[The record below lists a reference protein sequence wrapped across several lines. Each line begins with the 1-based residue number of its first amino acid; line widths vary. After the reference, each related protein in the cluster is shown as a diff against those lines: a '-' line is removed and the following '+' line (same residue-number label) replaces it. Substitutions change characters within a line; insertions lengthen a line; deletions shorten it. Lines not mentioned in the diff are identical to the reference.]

1 MNEYRIKAYAK
12 INLGLDVVRR
22 LENGYHEVKMVMQ
35 TVGIYDVLDFQR
47 TAGGIVIT
55 TDSGELPTNEDNLIY
70 KAAKLMIEKYHI
82 IEGVKIHLEK
92 HIPIAAGMAGGST
105 DAAAYSY
112 SSTSAAK
119 EKTSAEEVKSTKT
132 AEDTGVIYEHSTDTK
147 TSSTKKTYKPDTA
160 LINKLKAD
168 ADARTSQLRS
178 LVEQIMGKQAD
189 TYGNANDIWSF
200 LRSGN
205 YTVDPA
211 TKAQAQADI
220 AEDGY
225 WGVNQTSDRIIQ
237 FATALTGGDPD
248 KIESMREAFKKGYAQ
263 AEKTWG
269 GSLPEISQ
277 KTYDAVMEKFD
288 KLAADAGLTT
298 EA

>member
-1 MNEYRIKAYAK
+1 MTGFLSI
-12 INLGLDVVRR
+12 VVTESEFDHVTDDRK
-22 LENGYHEVKMVMQ
+22 EEIMSVNGV
-35 TVGIYDVLDFQR
+35 T
-47 TAGGIVIT
+47 
-55 TDSGELPTNEDNLIY
+55 
-70 KAAKLMIEKYHI
+70 
-82 IEGVKIHLEK
+82 
-92 HIPIAAGMAGGST
+92 ST
-105 DAAAYSY
+105 QAAAAYSY
-112 SSTSAAK
+112 TAASAAK
-119 EKTSAEEVKSTKT
+119 EKTSAEETKRTQT
-132 AEDTGVIYEHSTDTK
+132 AEDTGVIYEHSTDTAA
-147 TSSTKKTYKPDTA
+147 SSTKKTYKPDTN

-178 LVEQIMGKQAD
+178 LVEQMMGKQAT

-237 FATALTGGDPD
+237 FANALTGGDPD
-248 KIESMREAFKKGYAQ
+248 KIEAMRAAFKKGYAQ

>member
-1 MNEYRIKAYAK
+1 MTKGTGKNRTGKEEIMS
-12 INLGLDVVRR
+12 V
-22 LENGYHEVKMVMQ
+22 NG
-35 TVGIYDVLDFQR
+35 
-47 TAGGIVIT
+47 IT
-55 TDSGELPTNEDNLIY
+55 
-70 KAAKLMIEKYHI
+70 
-82 IEGVKIHLEK
+82 
-92 HIPIAAGMAGGST
+92 ST
-105 DAAAYSY
+105 QAAAAYSY

-147 TSSTKKTYKPDTA
+147 TSSTKKTY
-160 LINKLKAD
+160 
-168 ADARTSQLRS
+168 RS
-178 LVEQIMGKQAD
+178 LVEKIMGKQAD

>member
-1 MNEYRIKAYAK
+1 
-12 INLGLDVVRR
+12 
-22 LENGYHEVKMVMQ
+22 MQ
-35 TVGIYDVLDFQR
+35 Q
-47 TAGGIVIT
+47 
-55 TDSGELPTNEDNLIY
+55 
-70 KAAKLMIEKYHI
+70 KK
-82 IEGVKIHLEK
+82 
-92 HIPIAAGMAGGST
+92 
-105 DAAAYSY
+105 
-112 SSTSAAK
+112 
-119 EKTSAEEVKSTKT
+119 KTSAEEVKSTKT
-132 AEDTGVIYEHSTDTK
+132 AEDTGVIYERNTDTK

-178 LVEQIMGKQAD
+178 LVEKIMGKQAD

>member
-1 MNEYRIKAYAK
+1 MS
-12 INLGLDVVRR
+12 V
-22 LENGYHEVKMVMQ
+22 NGV
-35 TVGIYDVLDFQR
+35 T
-47 TAGGIVIT
+47 
-55 TDSGELPTNEDNLIY
+55 
-70 KAAKLMIEKYHI
+70 
-82 IEGVKIHLEK
+82 
-92 HIPIAAGMAGGST
+92 ST
-105 DAAAYSY
+105 QAAAAYSY
-112 SSTSAAK
+112 NSTSAAK
-119 EKTSAEEVKSTKT
+119 EKTSAEEATTKT
-132 AEDTGVIYEHSTDTK
+132 TEDTGVIYEHSTDTN

-178 LVEQIMGKQAD
+178 LVEQMMGKQA
-189 TYGNANDIWSF
+189 TTSGNANDIWSF

-225 WGVNQTSDRIIQ
+225 WGVSQTSDRIIQ

-248 KIESMREAFKKGYAQ
+248 KIEAMRDAFKKGYAQ

-298 EA
+298 EG

>member
-1 MNEYRIKAYAK
+1 MTKGTGKNRTGKEEIMS
-12 INLGLDVVRR
+12 V
-22 LENGYHEVKMVMQ
+22 NGITSTQ
-35 TVGIYDVLDFQR
+35 T
-47 TAGGIVIT
+47 
-55 TDSGELPTNEDNLIY
+55 
-70 KAAKLMIEKYHI
+70 
-82 IEGVKIHLEK
+82 
-92 HIPIAAGMAGGST
+92 
-105 DAAAYSY
+105 AAAYSY
-112 SSTSAAK
+112 SRTSAAK

-147 TSSTKKTYKPDTA
+147 TASTKKTDKPDTA

-168 ADARTSQLRS
+168 ADARTSQIRS
-178 LVEQIMGKQAD
+178 LVEKIMGKQAD

-269 GSLPEISQ
+269 GSLPEISR